1 MPDGSLQ
8 MNTSALDSRTIQ
20 PSLRVAG
27 PAPRFVR
34 HGGTTCIHAD
44 CVDQRMNI
52 LPTPES
58 LALAGARRMIDHV
71 DDAFVL
77 LLAARRWIVGA
88 VAPIKRRSGTHTRNP
103 GRETQVRERARR
115 LARRLDVPDASAR
128 QLVEILIRDAC
139 LQQGLTSDLDQG
151 AATADAGMIA
161 AGMTTPL
168 QTDRTAAHPWLRLLP
183 PPQRARPFLRVI
195 PRRWQARAVESLLGR
210 VLAALLGGDAL
221 AFMHGRRLGI
231 EVTDLDMRWTL
242 ELRAD
247 RLHACAAPAE
257 ATVRGSLTDLLL
269 LASRLEDADT
279 LFFQRRLVL
288 TGDTELGLTVRN
300 VLDRLPWEQI
310 PLGLRIVLNRA
321 ARFAR
326 AARAAYRG
334 EQ

>member
-1 MPDGSLQ
+1 
-8 MNTSALDSRTIQ
+8 
-20 PSLRVAG
+20 
-27 PAPRFVR
+27 
-34 HGGTTCIHAD
+34 
-44 CVDQRMNI
+44 MNI
-52 LPTPES
+52 LPAPES
-58 LALAGARRMIDHV
+58 LALAGARRVIDHV
-71 DDAFVL
+71 DDALLL
-77 LLAARRWIVGA
+77 LLAARRWVVGA
-88 VAPIKRRSGTHTRNP
+88 VAPIKRRSGEHARNP
-103 GRETQVRERARR
+103 DRETQVRARARR
-115 LARRLDVPDASAR
+115 LARRLDVPDATAR

-139 LQQGLTSDLDQG
+139 LQQGLTPDLDQG
-151 AATADAGMIA
+151 AAAADAGMIA
-161 AGMTTPL
+161 AGMTTTL
-168 QTDRTAAHPWLRLLP
+168 ETDRTAAHPWLRLLP
-183 PPQRARPFLRVI
+183 PPQRARPVLHFI
-195 PRRWQARAVESLLGR
+195 PRRWQARAVEAMLGR
-210 VLAALLGGDAL
+210 ALAALRGGDTL

-231 EVTDLDMRWTL
+231 EVTDLDMHWTL
-242 ELRAD
+242 ELRAG

-310 PLGLRIVLNRA
+310 PLGLRIALNRA